1 MKKSLFII
9 FQILLILGLNA
20 CKRAPKEEVTPKD
33 LYYDIERM
41 QIDMRTSVFKDLYD
55 PKPFDQLKEEVMEGK
70 INRLEC
76 IFRLR
81 DILKEFKCVH
91 LSLIP
96 VEYNDLYG
104 KIIPFHFYCFG
115 KDYHVYYTLPK
126 YQKYLGWRLVEIGG
140 VDIEK
145 VCKILSENSVHPYET
160 DMGAKYCIEANGISY
175 FDLETAGLVQKKN
188 RVNLTLENHEGKR
201 VNVLCKPFTPTSNTL
216 WYHVV
221 PEKWNEFLHHNDKR
235 TPFRIE
241 ADPDKKTVYMQ
252 YNSCMDNVDYSLKN
266 WISDMLNE
274 LKSGKYDTVVF
285 DLRYNPGGAVAT
297 QTDLNYLLYK
307 NKEELDKYNL
317 AIVAT
322 GRTYSCAC
330 DFINDFIRNYPQVKL
345 FGEETGQAVFNY
357 TWVSPNNL
365 LKKLNCYFTYP
376 TILDDVPELYK
387 RAQEVTHTDIH
398 CGTFP
403 DVTAYESYEEWLHGE
418 DGIYNAIYDY
428 YSGLPRRPV
437 DSSQ

>member
-55 PKPFDQLKEEVMEGK
+55 PKPFDQLKGEVMEGK

-188 RVNLTLENHEGKR
+188 RVNLTLENQEGKR
-201 VNVLCKPFTPTSNTL
+201 VNVLCKPFTPTRNTF
-216 WYHVV
+216 WYQVA
-221 PEKWNEFLHHNDKR
+221 PEKRNKFLHHNEKK

-428 YSGLPRRPV
+428 YSGLPRRPA
-437 DSSQ
+437 DFSQ